1 MYYQLLPLLIHL
13 DDYQGH
19 EVCLKIEPESKFFP
33 IGDLSSTTATRFNTV
48 TGEVLESNTYWIDAT
63 DRSAT
68 CDLPKDIIEHYRS
81 YDIIPNKGIIK
92 ILDLEVHFFALSF
105 STWRIINLNLKI
117 HDFNP

>member
-1 MYYQLLPLLIHL
+1 MYYQLLSLLIHL

-48 TGEVLESNTYWIDAT
+48 TGVVLESNTYWIDA
-63 DRSAT
+63 REGSST
-68 CDLPKDIIEHYRS
+68 CDLPKGIIDTRS
-81 YDIIPNKGIIK
+81 YDIIQNKSIIK
-92 ILDLEVHFFALSF
+92 ILDLWVQFFALLF
-105 STWRIINLNLKI
+105 STWRISNLNLKV